1 MSCSFGVLGD
11 GETPSA
17 LLSARFDD
25 VPAARA
31 AHAGSKPMNAHSA
44 SLLGLKGSFRHVG
57 YDLNIFRRNRGMHY
71 SVITRFSQIDWPSAD
86 RWGGESLTFVRG
98 RAILWE

>member
-11 GETPSA
+11 GEPPSA
-17 LLSARFDD
+17 LFSARFDD

-86 RWGGESLTFVRG
+86 RRRGESLTFMRG
-98 RAILWE
+98 RTILSA